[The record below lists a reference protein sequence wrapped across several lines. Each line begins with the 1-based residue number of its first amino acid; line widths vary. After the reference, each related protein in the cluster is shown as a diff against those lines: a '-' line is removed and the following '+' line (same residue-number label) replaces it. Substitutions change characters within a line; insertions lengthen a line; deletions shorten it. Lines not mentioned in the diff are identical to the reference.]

1 MNSHER
7 EQIISLRTAGQSYAR
22 IADTLNLSVN
32 SVKSFCRRNAL
43 SDCTG
48 SAVKPIKAEAPL
60 GATACEQCGCPV
72 RQTPG
77 RKHKRFCSD
86 TCRTAWWNA
95 HRSQVCRK
103 TMRTFCCAR
112 CGMQFS
118 RYGVTRRSFCSR
130 SCASSARKKEFAH
143 DA

>member
-7 EQIISLRTAGQSYAR
+7 EQIIALRAAGQSYAR
-22 IADTLNLSVN
+22 IAGALGISVN

-48 SAVKPIKAEAPL
+48 SSIKHIKAEVPLEAAP
-60 GATACEQCGCPV
+60 CEQCGCPV

-77 RKHKRFCSD
+77 RKHKLFCSD

-95 HRSQVCRK
+95 HRTQVRRK
-103 TMRTFCCAR
+103 TTRTFCCAR

-130 SCASSARKKEFAH
+130 SCASAARKKEFSH